1 MFKFLHDMNN
11 FSNHFLISM
20 PHMVDPLF
28 KQCLIY
34 ICEHNQKGTM
44 GIIINKTLPTENIKD
59 VLYQTGLNEIHPHPE
74 IYLGGPVAIET
85 GFILHDASY
94 KSKRE
99 ISITNNIK
107 LTSNSQII
115 SDLINNTGPLD
126 YIFSLGYSGW
136 SEGQLE
142 KEIENGDWLIMPANY
157 NHIFKIPNNSKWST
171 AAVQFG
177 IDINSFSG
185 GKSGQ
190 A

>member
-1 MFKFLHDMNN
+1 MGSCKRLP
-11 FSNHFLISM
+11 I
-20 PHMVDPLF
+20 LF
-28 KQCLIY
+28 IMKTIDTLVEDIY
-34 ICEHNQKGTM
+34 NLFE
-44 GIIINKTLPTENIKD
+44 P
-59 VLYQTGLNEIHPHPE
+59 
-74 IYLGGPVAIET
+74 
-85 GFILHDASY
+85 
-94 KSKRE
+94 
-99 ISITNNIK
+99 SITNNIK
-107 LTSNSQII
+107 LTSNNQII
-115 SDLINNTGPLD
+115 SDLINDNGPLD

-142 KEIENGDWLIMPANY
+142 KEIEDGDWLIMPASY